1 MAEEEKVETT
11 EEAPAKAP
19 AAEADAPAAQAS
31 EESPAEAA
39 AETADASASAPS
51 GQAEV
56 YEAELPEAIEAIS
69 RARGGQIDV
78 LLDTSMPVEVSL
90 GSVELEV
97 RELLQISPGSVI
109 TLDKQ
114 AGEPLD
120 LYLKG
125 IRFATAELVL
135 ADDKLGVR
143 IKEILPRRK
152 TDQTRSE

>member
-1 MAEEEKVETT
+1 MAEEQTVETM
-11 EEAPAKAP
+11 EEQTPA
-19 AAEADAPAAQAS
+19 
-31 EESPAEAA
+31 EEQSPAEAA
-39 AETADASASAPS
+39 AEPQAADASPE
-51 GQAEV
+51 QADV
-56 YEAELPEAIEAIS
+56 YDAELPEAIETIS
-69 RARGGQIDV
+69 KARGGQIDV

-125 IRFATAELVL
+125 IRFATAELVI
-135 ADDKLGVR
+135 ADEKLGVR

-152 TDQTRSE
+152 SDQAGTE

>member
-1 MAEEEKVETT
+1 MAEEQTVETMEEQDAPAGEETPVETT
-11 EEAPAKAP
+11 EENQ
-19 AAEADAPAAQAS
+19 AAE
-31 EESPAEAA
+31 
-39 AETADASASAPS
+39 SATPE
-51 GQAEV
+51 QAEV
-56 YEAELPEAIEAIS
+56 YDAELPEAIEAVS
-69 RARGGQIDV
+69 KARGGQIDV

-135 ADDKLGVR
+135 ADEKLGVR
-143 IKEILPRRK
+143 IREILPRRK
-152 TDQTRSE
+152 TDQADAE

>member
-1 MAEEEKVETT
+1 MAEEQTETVEPQDET
-11 EEAPAKAP
+11 
-19 AAEADAPAAQAS
+19 AAEDAPADAT
-31 EESPAEAA
+31 EETS
-39 AETADASASAPS
+39 ADATEETPAADT
-51 GQAEV
+51 GQSDV
-56 YEAELPEAIEAIS
+56 YDAELPEAIEAVS
-69 RARGGQIDV
+69 KARGGQIDV

-97 RELLQISPGSVI
+97 RELLQISPGLVI

-143 IKEILPRRK
+143 IREILPRRK
-152 TDQTRSE
+152 SDQAPAE

>member
-1 MAEEEKVETT
+1 MAEEQTTETT
-11 EEAPAKAP
+11 DSQDAP
-19 AAEADAPAAQAS
+19 AAEETPAGATEDAPTG
-31 EESPAEAA
+31 ESDPAN
-39 AETADASASAPS
+39 
-51 GQAEV
+51 V
-56 YEAELPEAIEAIS
+56 YDAELPEAIEAVAK
-69 RARGGQIDV
+69 ARGGQIDV

-135 ADDKLGVR
+135 AEEKLGVR
-143 IKEILPRRK
+143 IRDILPRRK
-152 TDQTRSE
+152 TDQAPGE

>member
-1 MAEEEKVETT
+1 MAEEQTVETM
-11 EEAPAKAP
+11 EEQ
-19 AAEADAPAAQAS
+19 DAPAG
-31 EESPAEAA
+31 EETPVEATEENQTAESAKT
-39 AETADASASAPS
+39 EASAESAS
-51 GQAEV
+51 SEQVEV
-56 YEAELPEAIEAIS
+56 YDAELPEAIEAVS

-135 ADDKLGVR
+135 ADEKLGVR

-152 TDQTRSE
+152 SDQTDAE

>member
-1 MAEEEKVETT
+1 MAEEQPVETT
-11 EEAPAKAP
+11 EETP
-19 AAEADAPAAQAS
+19 AAEPAA
-31 EESPAEAA
+31 PAEATEDPQP
-39 AETADASASAPS
+39 AEGTAE
-51 GQAEV
+51 QADV
-56 YEAELPEAIEAIS
+56 FDAELPEAIETIS
-69 RARGGQIDV
+69 KARGGQIDV

-97 RELLQISPGSVI
+97 RELLQISPGSII

-125 IRFATAELVL
+125 IRFATAELVI
-135 ADDKLGVR
+135 ADEKLGVR

-152 TDQTRSE
+152 SDQAGTE

>member
-1 MAEEEKVETT
+1 MAEEETATMEEQDAPAGEETPTEAT
-11 EEAPAKAP
+11 EETPTSEAADP
-19 AAEADAPAAQAS
+19 AAEPEASGEAS
-31 EESPAEAA
+31 E
-39 AETADASASAPS
+39 
-51 GQAEV
+51 QAEV
-56 YEAELPEAIEAIS
+56 YDAELPEAIEAVS
-69 RARGGQIDV
+69 KARGGQIDV

-125 IRFATAELVL
+125 IRFATAELVI
-135 ADDKLGVR
+135 ADEKLGVR
-143 IKEILPRRK
+143 IREILPRRK
-152 TDQTRSE
+152 SDQVDAE

>member
-1 MAEEEKVETT
+1 MAEEKNVETA
-11 EEAPAKAP
+11 EEQAPPAEAEAPA
-19 AAEADAPAAQAS
+19 EQAQD
-31 EESPAEAA
+31 EQGAEAA
-39 AETADASASAPS
+39 PAE
-51 GQAEV
+51 QAEV
-56 YEAELPEAIEAIS
+56 YEAELPEAIETVS
-69 RARGGQIDV
+69 KARGGQIDV

-90 GSVELEV
+90 GSVELQV
-97 RELLQISPGSVI
+97 RELLQVSPGSVI

-135 ADDKLGVR
+135 ADEKLGVR

-152 TDQTRSE
+152 SDQAKPA

>member
-1 MAEEEKVETT
+1 MAEEETTETT
-11 EEAPAKAP
+11 EEQDAA
-19 AAEADAPAAQAS
+19 AAEEA
-31 EESPAEAA
+31 PAEATEEA
-39 AETADASASAPS
+39 QAEDTAPASDESAET
-51 GQAEV
+51 GQSEV
-56 YEAELPEAIEAIS
+56 YDAELPEAIEAVS
-69 RARGGQIDV
+69 KARGGQIDV

-135 ADDKLGVR
+135 ADEKLGVR
-143 IKEILPRRK
+143 IREILPRRK
-152 TDQTRSE
+152 SDQAHSD

>member
-1 MAEEEKVETT
+1 MAEEETATVE
-11 EEAPAKAP
+11 EQEAP
-19 AAEADAPAAQAS
+19 AAE
-31 EESPAEAA
+31 ESAAEATEEPQA
-39 AETADASASAPS
+39 ADSE
-51 GQAEV
+51 QAEV
-56 YEAELPEAIEAIS
+56 YDAELPEAIEAVS
-69 RARGGQIDV
+69 KARGGQIDV

-120 LYLKG
+120 LFLKG

-143 IKEILPRRK
+143 IREILPRRK
-152 TDQTRSE
+152 TDQTPAE